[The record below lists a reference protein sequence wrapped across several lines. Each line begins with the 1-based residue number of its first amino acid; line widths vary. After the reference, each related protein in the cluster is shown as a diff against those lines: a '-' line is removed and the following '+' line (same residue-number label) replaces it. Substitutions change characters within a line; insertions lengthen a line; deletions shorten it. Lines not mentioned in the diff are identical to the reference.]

1 MTTTE
6 ILDRLIGVAVDSE
19 KFYERAARDVGRVD
33 LEEFFNQRSTRWKNN
48 ADELQAQ
55 RRRIGDP
62 QREEGTWGGVMDRTA
77 MDISVIMSKG
87 DSGVVEW
94 AREDAQA
101 AAAEYEKAL
110 AEKLLPELRTVIQR
124 QLADVHAAVANLEQV
139 LRVYG
144 GPRS

>member
-110 AEKLLPELRTVIQR
+110 AEKLSPELRTVIQR

>member
-139 LRVYG
+139 LRVDG